1 MKLRLPNPADG
12 ARRRAGGPSA
22 GVTADILRAAAQAL
36 AATDSP
42 WITAQALLADLLGVS
57 RTQLLARLDQPI
69 APELWAVF
77 EQAVR
82 RAAAGEPLA
91 YLTGRRE
98 FYGLDFQVDARV
110 LVPRPE
116 TEMLVDLALKFAA
129 ERQRAASARPAAGR
143 GRGHRKRHSGGD
155 VRRQMPARAHLG
167 RRPPAAALAVARAN
181 AERHQVLDRVA
192 FVRGDLLS
200 FIAPACCDVLVANL
214 PYIPS
219 AQLLGLPVHNYEPT
233 LALDGGP
240 DGMTLIRCLLA
251 DAPRVVAPGGCLL
264 LEIEATQGEAV
275 AALAQ
280 SAFQGAQVQRHRDLA
295 GLDRVVE
302 IRL

>member
-1 MKLRLPNPADG
+1 MTSETHAALTRPPA
-12 ARRRAGGPSA
+12 APVQA
-22 GVTADILRAAAQAL
+22 VTADVLRAAAQAL

-42 WITAQALLADLLGVS
+42 WITAQALLADLLGLS

-69 APELWAVF
+69 APELRAVF

-98 FYGLDFQVDARV
+98 FYGLEFQVDARV

-116 TEMLVDLALKFAA
+116 TELLADLALEFAA
-129 ERQRAASARPAAGR
+129 ERQRAPGARVLRVVDVGT
-143 GRGHRKRHSGGD
+143 GSGILA
-155 VRRQMPARAHLG
+155 VTFAVKCPRARIWAVDLS
-167 RRPPAAALAVARAN
+167 AAALAVARAN
-181 AERHQVLDRVA
+181 AERHQALVRVA
-192 FVRGDLLS
+192 FVRGDLMS
-200 FIAPACCDVLVANL
+200 FMAPAGCDVLVANL

-240 DGMTLIRCLLA
+240 DGMTPIRCLLA

-264 LEIEATQGEAV
+264 LEIGATQGEAV

-280 SAFQGAQVQRHRDLA
+280 STFQGAQLQRHCDLA
-295 GLDRVVE
+295 GLDRVVG